1 MPDAIFIKGAREHNL
16 KDVDVAIPRNK
27 LVVITGVSGSGKS
40 SLAFDTI
47 YAEGQRRYV
56 ESLSAYARQFLGRME
71 KPDVDYIEGLSPAIS
86 IDQKGPPHNPRSI
99 VGTVTEIYDY
109 LRLLFARIGHPH
121 CPECGREIS
130 RQTVQQIV
138 DAVQEIPQGSRIMIL
153 APMVRDRKGEHQT
166 IFNDLQKAGFVRVR
180 VDGKIY
186 DLSEEF
192 QLDKNKKHSVEVIVD
207 RLLIEQNENATRLA
221 DSIET
226 ALKLGSGVVLVKVL
240 DGEEL
245 LFSEHFACVYCGIS
259 LGEIA
264 PRTFGFN
271 SPYGACPAC
280 TGLGCK
286 LEIDPN
292 LVIPDKRLS
301 LSEGAIQ
308 PWMRNGQVSTWYS
321 SILQSLGRRHSF
333 SLSTPVKELGEE
345 LVNLILYGEGG
356 ELVSATYEDRY
367 GKMRQYYTNFEG
379 VIPYLERRYRET
391 SSDSVRADIER
402 YMASNPCPACNGKRL
417 KPESLAVTIVD
428 KNIMDV
434 TALPVTQALN
444 WVEQLGDK
452 ISPREL
458 TIAKQIIKEI
468 HTRLGFLKDIGL
480 SYLTLDRPSA
490 TLSGGEAQR
499 IRLATQIGSG
509 LSGVLYICDEPTVGL
524 HPADGSRLINTLKR
538 LRDLDNTIIIVEH
551 DEAMMRAADHIID
564 IGPGAGKKGG
574 KIVAT
579 GVLQDIMDCTKSITG
594 QYLSRTKQIPL
605 PPERRSGSGKELV
618 IQGAREN
625 NLKNIDVNIPLGEF
639 VCVTGVS
646 GSGKSSLINEVLYK
660 KLARLFYRAKE
671 RPGKCDG
678 ILGTEYID
686 KVVNIDQS
694 PIGRTPRSNPATY
707 TGTFTPIREL
717 FATVP
722 EARVRGY
729 PQGRFSFNVKGGRC
743 EACQGAG
750 YVQIEMQFLPN
761 VTVPCE
767 ICKGKRYNREAL
779 EIQFKGKNISEILD
793 MTVDEALL
801 FFDHFPKVKN
811 KLQTLRDVGLGYI
824 CLGQPAPTLSGG
836 EAQRVKLATELS
848 RRSTGKT
855 LYILDEPTTGLSF
868 SDIAYLLKVLQR
880 LVDYGNTVIVIEHHL
895 DVVKNADW
903 VIDLGPGAGDEGGYL
918 VDAGK
923 PEELTR
929 NDASFTGQYLRGI
942 LLTQRE
948 EVLT

>member
-1 MPDAIFIKGAREHNL
+1 
-16 KDVDVAIPRNK
+16 
-27 LVVITGVSGSGKS
+27 
-40 SLAFDTI
+40 
-47 YAEGQRRYV
+47 
-56 ESLSAYARQFLGRME
+56 
-71 KPDVDYIEGLSPAIS
+71 
-86 IDQKGPPHNPRSI
+86 
-99 VGTVTEIYDY
+99 
-109 LRLLFARIGHPH
+109 
-121 CPECGREIS
+121 
-130 RQTVQQIV
+130 
-138 DAVQEIPQGSRIMIL
+138 MIL
-153 APMVRDRKGEHQT
+153 APLVGDRKGEHQT
-166 IFNDLQKAGFVRVR
+166 ILNDLQKAGFVRVR
-180 VDGKIY
+180 VDGQIY

-192 QLDKNKKHSVEVIVD
+192 QLDKNKKHTIEVVVD
-207 RLLIEQNENATRLA
+207 RLQIEQNENATRLA

-226 ALKLGSGVVLVKVL
+226 ALKLGSGVVLVKIL

-264 PRTFGFN
+264 PRTFSFN

-292 LVIPDKRLS
+292 LVIPDKGLS
-301 LSEGAIQ
+301 LAEGAIQ
-308 PWMRNGQVSTWYS
+308 PWLRNGQLSTWSS
-321 SILQSLGRRHSF
+321 SILQSLSHRHGF
-333 SLSTPVKELGEE
+333 SLSTPVKDLNEEE
-345 LVNLILYGEGG
+345 LRVILYNGGG
-356 ELVSATYEDRY
+356 EPVLATYEDRY
-367 GKMRQYYTNFEG
+367 GRMRQYYANFEG
-379 VIPYLERRYRET
+379 VIPHLERRYRET
-391 SSDSVRADIER
+391 GSDSVRADIER
-402 YMASNPCPACNGKRL
+402 YMASNPCPACQGNRL
-417 KPESLAVTIVD
+417 KPESLAVTIVNR
-428 KNIMDV
+428 NIMDV
-434 TALPVTQALN
+434 TALPVIQALN

-468 HTRLGFLKDIGL
+468 QARLGFLRDIGL

-524 HPADGSRLINTLKR
+524 HPADGSRLIVTLKR

-564 IGPGAGKKGG
+564 MGPGAGKQGG
-574 KIVAT
+574 EVVAT
-579 GVLQDIMDCTKSITG
+579 GTLQDIMDCPQSITG

-605 PPERRSGSGKELV
+605 PPERRSGLGKELV

-625 NLKNIDVNIPLGEF
+625 NLKNIDVHIPLSKF

-660 KLARLFYRAKE
+660 RLARLFYRAKE

-678 ILGTEYID
+678 IIGTEYID

-779 EIQFKGKNISEILD
+779 EIHFKGKNIAEILN
-793 MTVDEALL
+793 MTVDEALV
-801 FFDHFPKVKN
+801 FFDHFPKIKN
-811 KLQTLRDVGLGYI
+811 KLETLRDVGLGYI

-855 LYILDEPTTGLSF
+855 LYMLDEPTTGLSF
-868 SDIAYLLKVLQR
+868 SDIAFLLKVLQR

-895 DVVKNADW
+895 DVMKNADW
-903 VIDLGPGAGDEGGYL
+903 IIDLGPGAGDDGGYL
-918 VDAGK
+918 VDAGT
-923 PEELTR
+923 PEGLTQ
-929 NDASFTGQYLRGI
+929 NDASSTGQYLRGI

-948 EVLT
+948 KVLT